1 MKLCIQQKV
10 FSFRDRFYVTDE
22 FGEERYYVEG
32 EIFSLGKKLH
42 VYDMQGR
49 EVAFIQQELLTFMPR
64 FMVYVGEEQAAEIV
78 KEFTF
83 FRPSYRVDGPGWQVS
98 GDFFA
103 HEYEISDPVGPVVS
117 ISKEWFT
124 WGDCYQLDISPSADQ
139 ALALAVVLA
148 IDCVLD
154 QDNGGGISFS
164 FGGD

>member
-42 VYDMQGR
+42 VFDMQGR
-49 EVAFIQQELLTFMPR
+49 EVAFIKQELLTFMPR
-64 FMVYVGEEQAAEIV
+64 FEVYIGEELAAEIV
-78 KEFTF
+78 KEFTL
-83 FRPSYRVDGPGWQVS
+83 FRQAYRVDGPGWAVS

-103 HEYEISDPVGPVVS
+103 HEYEIRDPVGPVVS

-124 WGDCYQLDISPSADQ
+124 WGDCYQLDISPAADTV
-139 ALALAVVLA
+139 LALAVVLA
-148 IDCVLD
+148 IDCVLE
-154 QDNGGGISFS
+154 QDDGGGISIS
-164 FGGD
+164 IGD